1 MLLQAFGWFWCKKYR
16 VSINET
22 GGGRRI
28 VLWANRICNTCRNYY
43 TYIFY
48 LLSLFSTFSFLK
60 VSFEKTITFSWFFPI
75 LKPKYYIQNLP
86 LSKTQ
91 FSHCALGENSNINFV
106 GRCFSHLVGHIAIV
120 IFFSAK
126 LRFFKQMVML
136 DFDDGS
142 KYITKIFFFS
152 VFTKKQSKLHSCC
165 HFLFLLPQVILN
177 LFCFFVN
184 SFRFTLHFYVTK
196 AKVSNKPV
204 IWHFFRQNKL
214 QCTTTIHIQLHFTF
228 HKTT

>member
-1 MLLQAFGWFWCKKYR
+1 MKWDLFFIYTDSTPHSVPSISPQKSHAVTRMHLLLLFHNFSYLLFSMLLQALGWFWCKKYR

-28 VLWANRICNTCRNYY
+28 VLWANRICKTCRNYY
-43 TYIFY
+43 TYIYY

-120 IFFSAK
+120 IFF
-126 LRFFKQMVML
+126 LPNW
-136 DFDDGS
+136 GS
-142 KYITKIFFFS
+142 
-152 VFTKKQSKLHSCC
+152 
-165 HFLFLLPQVILN
+165 
-177 LFCFFVN
+177 
-184 SFRFTLHFYVTK
+184 
-196 AKVSNKPV
+196 SNK
-204 IWHFFRQNKL
+204 W
-214 QCTTTIHIQLHFTF
+214 
-228 HKTT
+228 